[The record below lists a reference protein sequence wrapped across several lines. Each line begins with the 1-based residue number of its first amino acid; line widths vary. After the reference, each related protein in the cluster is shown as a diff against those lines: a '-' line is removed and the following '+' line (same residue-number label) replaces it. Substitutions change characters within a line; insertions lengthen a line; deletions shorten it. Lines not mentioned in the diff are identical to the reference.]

1 MNKAGGVLVGVAAVA
16 AVAAA
21 WWLSPPGDV
30 GTPRATETADSVAA
44 DEAVARITAATIA
57 QIEVESAR
65 DDAAPS
71 DTPVEAVAPPGFEP
85 ATTDLADRPSQ
96 ASLPE
101 GYTVTAFHGEM
112 AKGRMT
118 PLDQASAPDVIA
130 EYAWLA
136 PDRGVDGLVA
146 QAMVA
151 GRDWTFGWI
160 GVEAHTDVGALGF
173 ELSALGAEILGRSG
187 TLLRARLPGDAA
199 RLDEIAGLPGVA
211 GLAPTPAESKLPTA
225 LSDRARAQPAQDLV
239 PTFVTLMTGD
249 PDGRWRQ
256 ALTALGGV
264 VGAFDPSIRAYAAN
278 FPYAVL
284 DTVAAA
290 DFVLAVEPVGMA
302 KATHDTAVP
311 AMGADALR
319 LYDDATGLFSRVG
332 GGSVTIGVMDT
343 GLNINHEDISTGRR
357 SICGA
362 NFAGLLSFLGLDRQE
377 DQDLWIDAVGHGT
390 HVTGTIAGNGTGAP
404 RFAGMAPLVRDI
416 RFAKVLAS
424 FGGGS
429 QVGIGRGMD
438 FLSRAS
444 TCGAAGTPEAKP
456 LLVNMSLGQSFPEWD
471 GRSVGERKLDATVW
485 NSRQLYVVA
494 QANGGF
500 VTYGDFASAKNSLAV
515 GAVEDGGDL
524 ASFSSLGPTADG
536 RLKPQVVGTGVNVYS
551 ARGQGR
557 RSGYQAFSGT
567 SMATPSVAGVAALLM
582 DAAPEFREQPAAVRA
597 RLMASAIRPD
607 AFLSDI
613 NQFPLHNSAGPGPL
627 QHRYGLG
634 KVSARTSVLNRDQ
647 ADGWVSGSAIVEI
660 GDGEYGYRDIEVPE
674 GASRLDIAMTWDER
688 AADTLSSAVLND
700 LDLWVDRDVDCAPTQ
715 PAACGNAASRSTKD
729 NVEWLILRDPP
740 AGTYRLKVV
749 PKYAR
754 VDAPRAGLA
763 WTVIRGPSTPQ
774 LAVSVDTGAVS
785 VQPGVSFEVLA
796 TLTTDGYVAAGT
808 MLRVDCRGATGS
820 AACERIEFVAAKA
833 SDASREDNVT
843 RTLQGESGD
852 AIALGELA
860 VGETQTVKLVFN
872 QFPAADRFRLY
883 LTASAWNAAS
893 ASASVD
899 VAAGESEVGESPAV
913 APPANDHFANA
924 EELAGDSGRREFDL
938 LLATPEP
945 GEPVF
950 ARGLADDFGG
960 YESQRRPR
968 SVWYRWTAP
977 TTAIV
982 RFTIPNADADDI
994 ADDVQL
1000 DVYEMD
1006 GLGLADLD
1014 HIGVKSGG
1022 GLTFAARRGETYAI
1036 RLSITKERLFEYD
1049 EPGADGIVGA
1059 PLPADFL
1066 DPVRRRVVPPLALQ
1080 WQPAT
1085 LPANDNF
1092 ESAWAVAGETGEVA
1106 GSNLSATAQ
1115 AGERLQPLAATT
1127 WYRWTAP
1134 ADGDFSFRVDRRYL
1148 KVAVFSGDDVGELR
1162 LVSGAPGQMVVFP
1175 AGAGVDYTVVVAA
1188 DSAYTSGSDY
1198 ILSWGPGQRAGG
1210 NDDMASAQPMV
1221 AAPAFF
1227 HFALVDFGATTV
1239 EPGEPPESGVRTA
1252 WWTWTAPFTSRYTW
1266 RAAALFDET
1275 LALAIFE
1282 VGDALVPLG
1291 ESSGDL
1297 QTEQLVSFDATA
1309 GKQYL
1314 ISAGLPTDQALVDTV
1329 AGLIIFEWGPSPAND
1344 DLATAAALAG
1354 TAGMVTGSNQFATV
1368 ERGEQVGL
1376 LGDSSVWWTWDI
1388 PETRWYRIALNDPT
1402 RSGVVAVYEVLGD
1415 GGLGNEPVAVSRQL
1429 PDPILV
1435 FRAEVGERYAIRVGS
1450 GPGSAGTEFALTW
1463 EPNGSPAWLRYAGS
1477 IADGDVDP
1485 GGNILELGSPD
1496 SIAFNG
1502 DGSQLYVA
1510 TESGLQVYQRR
1521 AGTGALT
1528 HLQTLEGIDERTRLF
1543 WDAHTSSVIAAACT
1557 ALHKFAASE
1566 AGTGL
1571 EPATPVAGAIPCF
1584 GDRLAQGSVVR
1595 DSSGTFVHFV
1605 SPIGIATLRF
1615 NEDRTEL
1622 AFVAG
1627 VPVFGI
1633 AAAEMGT
1640 TEEFLYGAADEG
1652 LHVFARDPDT
1662 GALAHVGTVREN
1674 PPSRLAPVR
1683 LLTTEPTGRYLFGV
1697 TIERSVAAFDLAD
1710 PSTPVFVVQS
1720 EPVEQDPLGED
1731 SIIFL
1736 PGDQVLFGSPD
1747 CSFAAM
1753 RQNTMTV
1760 DVMCQNL
1767 AMSRRLL
1774 PRIPAMRQEEL
1785 LHAGGVDAFHNNL
1798 PFFSFSSGIA
1808 ASPDGGHIYVSA
1820 PRGIMIFERAGSR

>member
-1 MNKAGGVLVGVAAVA
+1 MNKVGRVLVGVAAVA
-16 AVAAA
+16 AVAAV
-21 WWLSPPGDV
+21 WWLSTPQDV
-30 GTPRATETADSVAA
+30 GTPRVIENADPVAA

-57 QIEVESAR
+57 QIEIESAR

-71 DTPVEAVAPPGFEP
+71 NPSVEAVAPPDFVP
-85 ATTDLADRPSQ
+85 ATTDLPDRRSQ

-101 GYTVTAFHGEM
+101 GYTVTVFHGEM
-112 AKGRMT
+112 AKARMT
-118 PLDQASAPDVIA
+118 PLDQAAGPDVTA

-136 PDRGVDGLVA
+136 SNRGVDGLVA
-146 QAMVA
+146 QAMAA

-160 GVEAHTDVGALGF
+160 GVEADTDVRALGPG
-173 ELSALGAEILGRSG
+173 LRALGAEILGRSG
-187 TLLRARLPGDAA
+187 ALLRARLPGDAA
-199 RLDEIAGLPGVA
+199 RLEEIAGLPGVA
-211 GLAPTPAESKLPTA
+211 GLAPTPAESKLPRV
-225 LSDRARAQPAQDLV
+225 LSERARAHPAQDLV

-256 ALTALGGV
+256 ALADLGGV
-264 VGAFDPSIRAYAAN
+264 VGAFDPSIRTYVAN

-302 KATHDTAVP
+302 RATHDTAVP

-319 LYDDATGLFSRVG
+319 LYDNETGLFSGVG
-332 GGSVTIGVMDT
+332 GESVTVGVMDT
-343 GLNINHEDISTGRR
+343 GLNISHEDISTGRR

-362 NFAGLLSFLGLDRQE
+362 NFATLFSLLDRQE
-377 DQDLWIDAVGHGT
+377 DQDLWIDDGQHGT
-390 HVTGTIAGNGTGAP
+390 HVTGTIVGNGTGAP
-404 RFAGMAPLVRDI
+404 QFAGMAPLVQDI
-416 RFAKVLAS
+416 RFAKVLTS
-424 FGGGS
+424 FGAGS
-429 QVGIGRGMD
+429 LIGITRGMD

-444 TCGAAGTPEAKP
+444 TCGPAGTPEAKP
-456 LLVNMSLGQSFPEWD
+456 LLVSVSLGQSSPEWD
-471 GRSVGERKLDATVW
+471 GRSAAERKLDATVW

-494 QANGGF
+494 QANESSEA
-500 VTYGDFASAKNSLAV
+500 YGNLASAKNSLAV

-524 ASFSSLGPTADG
+524 ANFSSLGPTADG
-536 RLKPQVVGTGVNVYS
+536 RLQPQVVGTGVKVYS
-551 ARGQGR
+551 ARGEGR
-557 RSGYQAFSGT
+557 HSGYQAFSGT

-597 RLMASAIRPD
+597 RLMASAIKPD
-607 AFLSDI
+607 AFLEDI

-647 ADGWVSGSAIVEI
+647 SDGWVSGSAIVEI

-715 PAACGNAASRSTKD
+715 PAACGNAASRSTRD

-749 PKYAR
+749 AKYAR
-754 VDAPRAGLA
+754 VDAPRAALA

-785 VQPGVSFEVLA
+785 AEPGAPFEVQA

-808 MLRVDCRGATGS
+808 MLRVDCRGADGS

-843 RTLQGESGD
+843 RTLRGESGD

-899 VAAGESEVGESPAV
+899 VAVGASEVGESAPV

-924 EELAGDSGRREFDL
+924 EELTGDSGRRDFDL

-950 ARGLADDFGG
+950 TRGLVDDFGR

-968 SVWYRWTAP
+968 SIWYRWTAP
-977 TTAIV
+977 TTDIV

-1006 GLGLADLD
+1006 GLRLADLV

-1022 GLTFAARRGETYAI
+1022 GMTFAARRGETYAI

-1049 EPGADGIVGA
+1049 EPGADGVVGA
-1059 PLPADFL
+1059 PLPADVL
-1066 DPVRRRVVPPLALQ
+1066 EPVRRRVVPPLAMH

-1085 LPANDNF
+1085 LPDNDNF
-1092 ESAWAVAGETGEVA
+1092 ESATALAGETGELA
-1106 GSNLSATAQ
+1106 GSNLSATEQ
-1115 AGERLQPLAATT
+1115 SGERLQPLAATT

-1134 ADGDFSFRVDRRYL
+1134 ADGDVSFHVDRRYL
-1148 KVAVFSGDDVGELR
+1148 KVAVFSGDDVGDLR
-1162 LVSGAPGQMVVFP
+1162 LVSGAPGQMAVFP
-1175 AGAGVDYTVVVAA
+1175 AGAGIDYTVVVGA

-1198 ILSWGPGQRAGG
+1198 TLSWGPGQRAGG
-1210 NDDMASAQPMV
+1210 NDDMARAQPMLG
-1221 AAPAFF
+1221 APAFF
-1227 HFALVDFGATTV
+1227 HFALADFSATTV

-1282 VGDALVPLG
+1282 VNDALVPLG
-1291 ESSGDL
+1291 ESSGHL

-1314 ISAGLPTDQALVDTV
+1314 ISAGLPTDQALVNTS
-1329 AGLIIFEWGPSPAND
+1329 AGPISFEWGPSPGND

-1354 TAGMVTGSNQFATV
+1354 SAGTVIGSNQFATV

-1388 PETRWYRIALNDPT
+1388 PETHWYRIALNDPS
-1402 RSGVVAVYEVLGD
+1402 RSGVVAVYKVLGD
-1415 GGLGNEPVAVSRQL
+1415 GGLGNEPVAVSREL

-1450 GPGSAGTEFALTW
+1450 GAGSAGNAFGLSW
-1463 EPNGSPAWLRYAGS
+1463 QPNGSPAWLRYAGS

-1485 GGNILELGSPD
+1485 SGNILELGSPD
-1496 SIAFNG
+1496 SITFNG

-1510 TESGLQVYQRR
+1510 TESGLQVYQRH

-1528 HLQTLEGIDERTRLF
+1528 HLQTLEGVDERTLLF
-1543 WDAHTSSVIAAACT
+1543 WDAHTSSVIAAGCT
-1557 ALHKFAASE
+1557 ALQKFAATD
-1566 AGTGL
+1566 AGAGL
-1571 EPATPVAGAIPCF
+1571 EPATPVAGAIPCL
-1584 GDRLAQGSVVR
+1584 GDRLAEGSVLR
-1595 DSSGTFVHFV
+1595 DSSGTFVHFI
-1605 SPIGIATLRF
+1605 SPVGIATLSF

-1622 AFVAG
+1622 AFVGG

-1633 AAAEMGT
+1633 SAAEMGT
-1640 TEEFLYGAADEG
+1640 SEEFLYGAADEG
-1652 LHVFARDPDT
+1652 LHVFARDPGT

-1674 PPSRLAPVR
+1674 PPSGLAPVR
-1683 LLTTEPTGRYLFGV
+1683 LLTTEPSGRYLFGV
-1697 TIERSVAAFDLAD
+1697 TVERSVAAFDLAD
-1710 PSTPVFVVQS
+1710 PAVPAFVVQS
-1720 EPVEQDPLGED
+1720 EPVEQDSLLTGT
-1731 SIIFL
+1731 IVFL
-1736 PGDQVLFGSPD
+1736 PDGLDPFASPD
-1747 CSFAAM
+1747 CSFAAT

-1760 DVMCQNL
+1760 DVMCREV
-1767 AMSRRLL
+1767 AMSRRLF
-1774 PRIPAMRQEEL
+1774 PAVPAMRQEEL
-1785 LHAGGVDAFHNNL
+1785 LRTGGVDAFHNNL
-1798 PFFSFSSGIA
+1798 PLFSISSGIA
-1808 ASPDGGHIYVSA
+1808 ASPDGGHIYASA

>member
-1 MNKAGGVLVGVAAVA
+1 MNKAGRVLVGVAAVA

-21 WWLSPPGDV
+21 WWLSTPRDD
-30 GTPRATETADSVAA
+30 GTPQVIETADSVAA
-44 DEAVARITAATIA
+44 EEAVARITAATIA

-65 DDAAPS
+65 ADAGPS

-85 ATTDLADRPSQ
+85 ATTDLPDRRRQ
-96 ASLPE
+96 VSLPE

-118 PLDQASAPDVIA
+118 PLDQAIGPDVTA

-146 QAMVA
+146 QAMAA

-160 GVEAHTDVGALGF
+160 GVDADADVRALGPG
-173 ELSALGAEILGRSG
+173 LRALGAEILGRSG
-187 TLLRARLPGDAA
+187 ALLRARLPGDAA
-199 RLDEIAGLPGVA
+199 RLEEIAGLPGVV

-225 LSDRARAQPAQDLV
+225 LSDRARARPAQDLV

-249 PDGRWRQ
+249 PDGRWRR

-264 VGAFDPSIRAYAAN
+264 VGAFDPSIRAYVAN
-278 FPYAVL
+278 FPYMVL

-319 LYDDATGLFSRVG
+319 LYDDDTGLFSGVG
-332 GGSVTIGVMDT
+332 GGSVTIGVMDS

-362 NFAGLLSFLGLDRQE
+362 NFAALFSFLSSDRQE
-377 DQDLWIDAVGHGT
+377 DQDLWIDDGQHGT

-404 RFAGMAPLVRDI
+404 QFAGMAPLVQDI
-416 RFAKVLAS
+416 RFAKVLTS
-424 FGGGS
+424 FGAGS
-429 QVGIGRGMD
+429 LIGITRGMD

-456 LLVNMSLGQSFPEWD
+456 LLVNMSLGESFPEWD
-471 GRSVGERKLDATVW
+471 GRSASERKLDATVW

-500 VTYGDFASAKNSLAV
+500 LTYGDFASAKNSLAV

-524 ASFSSLGPTADG
+524 ANFSSLGPTADG
-536 RLKPQVVGTGVNVYS
+536 RLKPQVVGTGVKVYS
-551 ARGQGR
+551 ARGEGR

-607 AFLSDI
+607 AFLSDV

-674 GASRLDIAMTWDER
+674 GARRLDIAMTWDER
-688 AADTLSSAVLND
+688 AADTLSSTVLND

-754 VDAPRAGLA
+754 VDAPRAALA

-774 LAVSVDTGAVS
+774 LAVSVEPGAVS
-785 VQPGVSFEVLA
+785 VQPGAPFEVLA

-843 RTLQGESGD
+843 RTLRGESGD

-899 VAAGESEVGESPAV
+899 VAVGASEVGESAPV

-924 EELAGDSGRREFDL
+924 EELTGDSGRREFDL

-950 ARGLADDFGG
+950 TRGLVDDFGR

-968 SVWYRWTAP
+968 SIWYRWTAP
-977 TTAIV
+977 TTDIV

-1006 GLGLADLD
+1006 GLRLADLV

-1022 GLTFAARRGETYAI
+1022 GMTFAARRGETYAV

-1049 EPGADGIVGA
+1049 EAGPDGVVGA
-1059 PLPADFL
+1059 PLPADVL
-1066 DPVRRRVVPPLALQ
+1066 EPVRRRVVPPLALH

-1085 LPANDNF
+1085 LPDNDNF
-1092 ESAWAVAGETGEVA
+1092 ESAKALAGETGEVT
-1106 GSNLSATAQ
+1106 GSNLSATEQ
-1115 AGERLQPLAATT
+1115 SGERLQPLAATT
-1127 WYRWTAP
+1127 WYRWTAL
-1134 ADGDFSFRVDRRYL
+1134 ADGDVSFHVDRRYL
-1148 KVAVFSGDDVGELR
+1148 KVAVFSGDEVGDLR
-1162 LVSGAPGQMVVFP
+1162 LVSGAPGQMAVFP

-1188 DSAYTSGSDY
+1188 DSAYKSGSDY
-1198 ILSWGPGQRAGG
+1198 TLSWGPGQRAGG
-1210 NDDMASAQPMV
+1210 NDDMAGAQPLV

-1227 HFALVDFGATTV
+1227 HFALVDFGAATV

-1282 VGDALVPLG
+1282 VNDALVPLG

-1297 QTEQLVSFDATA
+1297 QTEQLVSFHATA

-1314 ISAGLPTDQALVDTV
+1314 ISAGLPTDQALVNIV
-1329 AGLIIFEWGPSPAND
+1329 AGLVSFEWGPSPAND

-1354 TAGMVTGSNQFATV
+1354 TAGTVIGSNQFATV
-1368 ERGEQVGL
+1368 ERGERVGL

-1402 RSGVVAVYEVLGD
+1402 RSGVVAVYKVLGD
-1415 GGLGNEPVAVSRQL
+1415 GGLGNDPVAVSRQL

-1450 GPGSAGTEFALTW
+1450 GPGSAGTQFALTW

-1496 SIAFNG
+1496 SIAFNA

-1528 HLQTLEGIDERTRLF
+1528 HLQTLEGVDERTRLF

-1557 ALHKFAASE
+1557 ALHKFAASD
-1566 AGTGL
+1566 AGAGL
-1571 EPATPVAGAIPCF
+1571 EPATPVAGTIPCF
-1584 GDRLAQGSVVR
+1584 GDRLAQGSVLR
-1595 DSSGTFVHFV
+1595 DSSGTFVHFI
-1605 SPIGIATLRF
+1605 SPVGIATLRF

-1622 AFVAG
+1622 AFVGG

-1633 AAAEMGT
+1633 AAAEMGAS
-1640 TEEFLYGAADEG
+1640 EEFLYGAADQG
-1652 LHVFARDPDT
+1652 LQVFARDPST
-1662 GALAHVGTVREN
+1662 GALAHIGTVREN

-1683 LLTTEPTGRYLFGV
+1683 LLTTGPTGRYLFGV

-1710 PSTPVFVVQS
+1710 PSAPAFVVQS
-1720 EPVEQDPLGED
+1720 EPVEQDSFGTVT
-1731 SIIFL
+1731 IGFL
-1736 PGDQVLFGSPD
+1736 PDGLEPFASRD
-1747 CSFAAM
+1747 CSFAAT

-1760 DVMCQNL
+1760 DVMCPEV

-1774 PRIPAMRQEEL
+1774 PTIPAMRQEEL
-1785 LHAGGVDAFHNNL
+1785 LHSGGVDAFHNNL

-1808 ASPDGGHIYVSA
+1808 ASPDGRHIYASA
-1820 PRGIMIFERAGSR
+1820 PRRIMVFERAGSR

>member
-1 MNKAGGVLVGVAAVA
+1 MDKPGKVLVGVAAVA

-21 WWLSPPGDV
+21 WWLSTPGHDRTARV
-30 GTPRATETADSVAA
+30 IETDDSIPA

-85 ATTDLADRPSQ
+85 ATTDLPDRASQ

-118 PLDQASAPDVIA
+118 PLDQASAPDVTA

-136 PDRGVDGLVA
+136 SDRAVDGLVA
-146 QAMVA
+146 QAMAA

-160 GVEAHTDVGALGF
+160 GVEADTDVRALGPG
-173 ELSALGAEILGRSG
+173 LRALGAEVLGRSG
-187 TLLRARLPGDAA
+187 TLLRVRLPGDAA
-199 RLDEIAGLPGVA
+199 RLEQIAGLPGVA
-211 GLAPTPAESKLPTA
+211 GLAPTPARSKLPTA

-256 ALTALGGV
+256 ALTDLGGV

-290 DFVLAVEPVGMA
+290 DFVLAVEPIGMA
-302 KATHDTAVP
+302 KAMHDTAVP

-319 LYDDATGLFSRVG
+319 LYDDETGLFSGVG

-343 GLNINHEDISTGRR
+343 GLNIKHEDISTGRR

-362 NFAGLLSFLGLDRQE
+362 NFATFLSFLDRQE
-377 DQDLWIDAVGHGT
+377 DQDLWIDDGQHGT
-390 HVTGTIAGNGTGAP
+390 HVTATITGNGTGAP
-404 RFAGMAPLVRDI
+404 QYAGMAPLVQDI
-416 RFAKVLAS
+416 RFAKVLTS
-424 FGGGS
+424 FGSGS
-429 QVGIGRGMD
+429 LVGIGRGMD

-456 LLVNMSLGQSFPEWD
+456 LLVNMSLGDSLPEWD
-471 GRSVGERKLDATVW
+471 GRSASERKLDATVW

-500 VTYGDFASAKNSLAV
+500 IAYGDFASAKNSLAV

-524 ASFSSLGPTADG
+524 ANFSSLGPTADG

-551 ARGQGR
+551 ARGEGR
-557 RSGYQAFSGT
+557 RSGYQAFNGT

-607 AFLSDI
+607 AFLSDV

-647 ADGWVSGSAIVEI
+647 PDGWVSGSAIVEI

-715 PAACGNAASRSTKD
+715 PAACGNAASRSTRD

-740 AGTYRLKVV
+740 LGTYRLKVV
-749 PKYAR
+749 SKYAR
-754 VDAPRAGLA
+754 VDAPRAALA

-785 VQPGVSFEVLA
+785 VQPGAPFEVQA

-820 AACERIEFVAAKA
+820 AACARIEFVAAKA
-833 SDASREDNVT
+833 SDASREDDVT

-899 VAAGESEVGESPAV
+899 VAVGASEGGESPAV

-924 EELAGDSGRREFDL
+924 EELTGDSGRREFDL

-950 ARGLADDFGG
+950 TRGLIDDFGR

-968 SVWYRWTAP
+968 SIWYRWTAP
-977 TTAIV
+977 RTDIV
-982 RFTIPNADADDI
+982 RFTIPNADPDDI

-1006 GLGLADLD
+1006 GLGLADLV

-1022 GLTFAARRGETYAI
+1022 GMTFAARRGETYAI
-1036 RLSITKERLFEYD
+1036 RLGITKERLFEYD
-1049 EPGADGIVGA
+1049 EPGADGLVGV

-1066 DPVRRRVVPPLALQ
+1066 DPVRRRIVPPLALH

-1085 LPANDNF
+1085 LPENDNF
-1092 ESAWAVAGETGEVA
+1092 ESAKALAGETGEVV

-1115 AGERLQPLAATT
+1115 SGERLQPLAATT
-1127 WYRWTAP
+1127 WYRWTAL
-1134 ADGDFSFRVDRRYL
+1134 ADDDVSFHVDRRYL
-1148 KVAVFSGDDVGELR
+1148 KVAVFSGDAVGDLR
-1162 LVSGAPGQMVVFP
+1162 LVSGAPGQMAVFP

-1198 ILSWGPGQRAGG
+1198 TLSWGPGQRAGG
-1210 NDDMASAQPMV
+1210 NDDIARAAPMV

-1227 HFALVDFGATTV
+1227 HFAIVDFGATTV

-1282 VGDALVPLG
+1282 VNDALVPLG
-1291 ESSGDL
+1291 ESSGGL
-1297 QTEQLVSFDATA
+1297 LTEQLVSFHATA

-1314 ISAGLPTDQALVDTV
+1314 ISAGLPTDQALVNTV
-1329 AGLIIFEWGPSPAND
+1329 AGPISFEWGPSPAND
-1344 DLATAAALAG
+1344 DLATAVALAG
-1354 TAGMVTGSNQFATV
+1354 TAGTVIGSNQFATV

-1388 PETRWYRIALNDPT
+1388 PQTRWYRIALNDPS
-1402 RSGVVAVYEVLGD
+1402 RSGVVAVYKVLGD
-1415 GGLGNEPVAVSRQL
+1415 GGLGNEPVAVSREL

-1450 GPGSAGTEFALTW
+1450 GAGSAGTQFALTW
-1463 EPNGSPAWLRYAGS
+1463 APNGSPAWLRYAGS

-1496 SIAFNG
+1496 SIVFND
-1502 DGSQLYVA
+1502 DGSKLYVA
-1510 TESGLQVYQRR
+1510 TESGLQVYERR
-1521 AGTGALT
+1521 ARTGALT
-1528 HLQTLEGIDERTRLF
+1528 HLQTLEGVRRADAALLGRTHVVGDRSRL
-1543 WDAHTSSVIAAACT
+1543 HRTTKVCGVRCRGRP
-1557 ALHKFAASE
+1557 
-1566 AGTGL
+1566 GTGN
-1571 EPATPVAGAIPCF
+1571 AGRGRHSLFRGPPRP
-1584 GDRLAQGSVVR
+1584 RLGAAR
-1595 DSSGTFVHFV
+1595 PRAGTFVHFI
-1605 SPIGIATLRF
+1605 SPVGIATLRF
-1615 NEDRTEL
+1615 NDDRTEL
-1622 AFVAG
+1622 AFVGG

-1633 AAAEMGT
+1633 AAAEMGAS
-1640 TEEFLYGAADEG
+1640 EEFLYGAADEG
-1652 LHVFARDPDT
+1652 LQVFARDPST
-1662 GALAHVGTVREN
+1662 GALAHIGTVREN
-1674 PPSRLAPVR
+1674 PPAGLAPVR

-1697 TIERSVAAFDLAD
+1697 NHRT
-1710 PSTPVFVVQS
+1710 
-1720 EPVEQDPLGED
+1720 
-1731 SIIFL
+1731 
-1736 PGDQVLFGSPD
+1736 
-1747 CSFAAM
+1747 
-1753 RQNTMTV
+1753 
-1760 DVMCQNL
+1760 
-1767 AMSRRLL
+1767 
-1774 PRIPAMRQEEL
+1774 
-1785 LHAGGVDAFHNNL
+1785 
-1798 PFFSFSSGIA
+1798 
-1808 ASPDGGHIYVSA
+1808 
-1820 PRGIMIFERAGSR
+1820 